1 MKLKGQRKT
10 MKHCAFC
17 GICIDICLNSV
28 KKNYSNTGMPITQ
41 VLVISNAV
49 LHFDIYWW
57 IFTRM
62 CTLDIIL
69 IMNKKISGDWH
80 VSNCAIKII
89 SHHCLLKTLTIA
101 NIISSCKIIG
111 FTLELCDDCGTILP
125 SLPKAWIRCNHFS
138 ATAVTRETKQVHI
151 YHTIVRRFIIYVI
164 LSITNLNLKSVLD
177 IRIVFV
183 DCKNFM
189 EILRN
194 QWEIIYFLVQK
205 QKQCKIRLE
214 IDKKGNIH
222 PWIVPKDMFHR
233 HYHQP
238 CGTILDTQFK
248 NCDYPLIRI

>member
-28 KKNYSNTGMPITQ
+28 KKNYSNTGMPITP

-89 SHHCLLKTLTIA
+89 SHHCWLKTLTIA

-111 FTLELCDDCGTILP
+111 FTPWNSAMIVERFCHPFPRPGFAVIILVRQL
-125 SLPKAWIRCNHFS
+125 SLVRQS
-138 ATAVTRETKQVHI
+138 RVTYTTR
-151 YHTIVRRFIIYVI
+151 
-164 LSITNLNLKSVLD
+164 LSGGL
-177 IRIVFV
+177 
-183 DCKNFM
+183 
-189 EILRN
+189 
-194 QWEIIYFLVQK
+194 
-205 QKQCKIRLE
+205 
-214 IDKKGNIH
+214 
-222 PWIVPKDMFHR
+222 
-233 HYHQP
+233 
-238 CGTILDTQFK
+238 
-248 NCDYPLIRI
+248 